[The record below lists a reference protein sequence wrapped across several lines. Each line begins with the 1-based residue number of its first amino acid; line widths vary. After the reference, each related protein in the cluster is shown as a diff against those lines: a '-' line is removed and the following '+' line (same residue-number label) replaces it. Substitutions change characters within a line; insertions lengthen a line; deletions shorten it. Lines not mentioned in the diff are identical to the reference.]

1 MTHLHLLHVLVGAGS
16 SNPFH
21 YVIDFLRGILRTFN
35 GFTGSWGI
43 AIILLTVCVRIVL
56 FPLTWKQFRSA
67 QHMQMLQPKIKELQA
82 KFKGDKQRLQQ
93 ETMKLYQEHRVNPFA
108 SCMPLLLQL
117 PIFFCLYYAI
127 RGTPELREAHFLWLT
142 LGARDPYFILLVFYV
157 VSQLVSTELS
167 LTYTSDPRQKW
178 MMRAMP
184 LFFVVVLL
192 NFPSGLFVYWVT
204 TNLWTVGQQL
214 IIRKTMKTLPATQ
227 PAKPRKQSRF
237 LQAMSAAQEQ
247 RGAQTGGQRSGGKP
261 GQGGRP
267 VKKGARQ
274 GQITSGRSSGKPSGK
289 PGTRPAG
296 KPSGQGGT
304 RPAQSGSGGR
314 PSGQPAAGGRPG
326 AKPAGKPQQGPSS
339 GGKPGARPSGKPG
352 GRPQG
357 KPGGGQGGRPGG
369 QRPKPSGAPGG
380 QS

>member
-1 MTHLHLLHVLVGAGS
+1 VIHLHVMHFLVGAGS

-21 YVIDFLRGILRTFN
+21 YVIDFLRGILRTFD
-35 GFTGSWGI
+35 GFAGSWGI

-167 LTYTSDPRQKW
+167 LTYTSDNRQKW

-184 LFFVVVLL
+184 LFFVVVLI

-204 TNLWTVGQQL
+204 TNLWTIGQQL
-214 IIRKTMKTLPATQ
+214 IIRKTMKTLPAAQ
-227 PAKPRKQSRF
+227 PAKERKQSRF
-237 LQAMSAAQEQ
+237 LQAMTAAQEQ
-247 RGAQTGGQRSGGKP
+247 RAGQTGGQRSSGGRP
-261 GQGGRP
+261 GQGGKP
-267 VKKGARQ
+267 VKKGTRP
-274 GQITSGRSSGKPSGK
+274 GQAGSGRPSGKPTGK

-296 KPSGQGGT
+296 KPAGQGGA
-304 RPAQSGSGGR
+304 RPGQSGSGGR
-314 PSGQPAAGGRPG
+314 PSGQPAT
-326 AKPAGKPQQGPSS
+326 KSQGSSS
-339 GGKPGARPSGKPG
+339 GGKPGARPAGKPG

-357 KPGGGQGGRPGG
+357 KPGGNQAGRPGGQAGRPGG

>member
-1 MTHLHLLHVLVGAGS
+1 VTHLHVLHFLVAAGS

-21 YVIDFLRGILRTFN
+21 YVIDFLRGILRTFHS
-35 GFTGSWGI
+35 FTASWGL
-43 AIILLTVCVRIVL
+43 AIILLTICVRIVL

-142 LGARDPYFILLVFYV
+142 LGARDPYFILLVLYV

-167 LTYTSDPRQKW
+167 LTYTTDSRQKW

-204 TNLWTVGQQL
+204 TNLWTIGQQL
-214 IIRKTMKTLPATQ
+214 IIRKTMKTLPEAQ
-227 PAKPRKQSRF
+227 AAKPRKQSRF

-247 RGAQTGGQRSGGKP
+247 RTGQGGSQRSGGRP
-261 GQGGRP
+261 GQSGKP
-267 VKKGARQ
+267 VKKGTRPSQ
-274 GQITSGRSSGKPSGK
+274 GGSGRPSGK
-289 PGTRPAG
+289 PGGKPTGKPGARPAG
-296 KPSGQGGT
+296 KPSGQGGA
-304 RPAQSGSGGR
+304 RPGQGGAGGR
-314 PSGQPAAGGRPG
+314 PSGQPA
-326 AKPAGKPQQGPSS
+326 GKSQGSPSA
-339 GGKPGARPSGKPG
+339 GKPGARPSGKPG

-357 KPGGGQGGRPGG
+357 KPGGAQGGAQGGRSGG

>member
-1 MTHLHLLHVLVGAGS
+1 VTHLHVMHFLFAAAS

-21 YVIDFLRGILRTFN
+21 YVIDFFRGILRTFH

-43 AIILLTVCVRIVL
+43 GIILLTICVRIVL

-67 QHMQMLQPKIKELQA
+67 QHMQLLQPKIKALQA

-108 SCMPLLLQL
+108 SCLPLVLQL
-117 PIFFCLYYAI
+117 PVFFCLYYAI
-127 RGTPELREAHFLWLT
+127 RGTPELRNAHFLWLT

-157 VSQLVSTELS
+157 VSQLISTELS
-167 LTYTSDPRQKW
+167 LQYTSDNRQKW

-204 TNLWTVGQQL
+204 TNLWTIGQQL
-214 IIRKTMKTLPATQ
+214 IIRKTMKALPE
-227 PAKPRKQSRF
+227 PAAGKPRKQSRF
-237 LQAMSAAQEQ
+237 IQAMSAAQEQ
-247 RGAQTGGQRSGGKP
+247 RAAQVGQQRPGGGKTGP
-261 GQGGRP
+261 GGKP
-267 VKKGARQ
+267 VKKGARPA
-274 GQITSGRSSGKPSGK
+274 GRPGGKPAGK
-289 PGTRPAG
+289 PGARPAG
-296 KPSGQGGT
+296 KPSGQGGGQGGT
-304 RPAQSGSGGR
+304 KPGGQSGGSGR
-314 PSGQPAAGGRPG
+314 PSGQPAT
-326 AKPAGKPQQGPSS
+326 KSQGSQS
-339 GGKPGARPSGKPG
+339 GKPGARPSGKPG

-357 KPGGGQGGRPGG
+357 KPGGGQAGKPGG
-369 QRPKPSGAPGG
+369 QRPKPGGAPGG

>member
-1 MTHLHLLHVLVGAGS
+1 MIHLHVMHFLVGAGS

-21 YVIDFLRGILRTFN
+21 YVIDFLRGILRTFD

-167 LTYTSDPRQKW
+167 LTYTSDNRQKW

-184 LFFVVVLL
+184 LFFVVVLI

-204 TNLWTVGQQL
+204 TNLWTIGQQL

-227 PAKPRKQSRF
+227 PAKQRKQSRF
-237 LQAMSAAQEQ
+237 LQAMTAAQEQ
-247 RGAQTGGQRSGGKP
+247 RAGQTGGQRSSGGRP
-261 GQGGRP
+261 GQGGKP
-267 VKKGARQ
+267 VKKGTRP
-274 GQITSGRSSGKPSGK
+274 GQAGSGRPSGKPTGK

-296 KPSGQGGT
+296 KPAGQGGA
-304 RPAQSGSGGR
+304 RPGQSGSGGR
-314 PSGQPAAGGRPG
+314 PSGQPAT
-326 AKPAGKPQQGPSS
+326 KSQGSPS
-339 GGKPGARPSGKPG
+339 GGKPGARPAGKPG

-357 KPGGGQGGRPGG
+357 KLGGNQGGKPGGQAGRPGG